1 MRRRR
6 LMGGVVAAVVVLAGV
21 TVPIVDALASGP
33 PDVTTA
39 GYSNLRTDWDSSE
52 SALTPAAVQAGSFGK
67 IFSTKL
73 DGAIYS
79 QPLVVGG
86 TAVVTTEK
94 ADAYGVNATT
104 GAVVWRRSFGQPFK
118 AKTISC
124 SDLAPYIGSTSTPVE
139 DPSTG
144 TVYLTTRLEAGSGGL
159 TNAQWYL
166 QAVNAAT
173 GAEVSGYPVPIT
185 GTPSNTPG
193 VPFNISYSQQRP
205 ALLLLGGTV
214 YMAFASDC
222 DYTPYRGIVVG
233 VSTTTHAITT
243 MWSDESGIGTDQDS
257 QAGIWQSGAGL
268 VSLGPGNIVLATGN
282 GVSPQPAASGHP
294 PATLSESVV
303 GLTVGSN
310 GDLTPTQFFAPANAA
325 NLDANDNDLGSGGPV
340 ALPSSYFGTSAHP
353 QLLVQVGKDGRIFL
367 LDAADMGGFKQG
379 TGGGDAMLQELGPY
393 GGVWGHPAVY
403 GGQGGWVYV
412 LESAGGGYLRA
423 LSYGVNAQGTPQL
436 TSAGTSTGSFGY
448 TSGSPMVTS
457 NGTAAG
463 SAIVWVVFSG
473 GPTGA
478 KAQLRAYGAVPSNGV
493 LPLLWSAPIGT
504 ASKFAVPTAW
514 NGRVL
519 IGTRQGR
526 LIEFGTST
534 KGAAVAAPVDFGS
547 VPVGSSRTV
556 TVTATA
562 PQAMTVSGPATV
574 SGYQA
579 TSTPEAT
586 AGQATPTS
594 STVPGGASAGPSKIP
609 PPGAEEVPSG
619 VFSVS
624 SPATGTRVA
633 AGARV
638 RIRVTFTPSG
648 PGAVIADV
656 SLPTSL
662 GDRSVSLSGYGSAPG
677 LLHSSEP
684 LSYGTVLTG
693 SGGRSL
699 TATVS
704 NSWNRPETITGV
716 RLPGAP
722 FTVTGAPAT
731 GTVLAPQQSVT
742 LSVRFDPTAAGDY
755 ASALTIATDQG
766 SVTLPAD
773 GSADT
778 GYPRLA
784 VSATT
789 VDAGAVPVGQAKDVT
804 FQVGNSG
811 TVALTITR
819 AIAPSGAFSA
829 AVPMPEGTTID
840 PGTFLDQHV
849 TFQPTTRGPDSETY
863 AFKSDNGGQ
872 VTVTL
877 LGTGT

>member
-1 MRRRR
+1 MVV
-6 LMGGVVAAVVVLAGV
+6 GVLAAAVVLAGV

-52 SALTPAAVQAGSFGK
+52 SALTPTAVQSGSFGK
-67 IFSTKL
+67 VFSTKL
-73 DGAIYS
+73 SGSIYS

-86 TAVVTTEK
+86 TAIVTTEE
-94 ADAYGVNATT
+94 ANAYGVNATT
-104 GAVVWRRSFGQPFK
+104 GAVVWRRNFGQPFK
-118 AKTISC
+118 AKTIGC
-124 SDLAPYIGSTSTPVE
+124 SDLTPYIGSTSTPVE

-144 TVYLTTRLEAGSGGL
+144 TVYLTTRLETGSGGL
-159 TNAQWYL
+159 ANAQWFL

-193 VPFNISYSQQRP
+193 VPFNASYSQQRP
-205 ALLLLGGTV
+205 GLLLLGGTV
-214 YMAFASDC
+214 YAAFASDC

-233 VSTTTHAITT
+233 VSTTTHTITT
-243 MWSDESGIGTDQDS
+243 MWSDESGIGTDQNS

-303 GLTVGSN
+303 GLTVGSD
-310 GDLTPTQFFAPANAA
+310 GSLTPTQFFAPSDAA
-325 NLDANDNDLGSGGPV
+325 NLDATDDDFGSGGPV
-340 ALPSSYFGTSAHP
+340 ALPPADFGTPAHP

-367 LDAADMGGFKQG
+367 LDAADMGGFQQG
-379 TGGGDAMLQELGPY
+379 AAGGDAVLQELGPY

-423 LSYGVNAQGTPQL
+423 LSYGVDAQGVPQL
-436 TSAGTSTGSFGY
+436 TSAGTSSGSFGY

-457 NGTAAG
+457 NGTTAG
-463 SAIVWVVFSG
+463 SAVVWVVFSS
-473 GPTGA
+473 GPSGA
-478 KAQLRAYGAVPSNGV
+478 KAQLRAYGAIPSNGV

-514 NGRVL
+514 NGRILV
-519 IGTRQGR
+519 GTRQGR
-526 LIEFGTST
+526 LIEFGTSAQT
-534 KGAAVAAPVDFGS
+534 ATTAAPVDFGS
-547 VPVGSSRTV
+547 VPVGSTRTITV
-556 TVTATA
+556 TSTT

-579 TSTPEAT
+579 TSSPEAT
-586 AGQATPTS
+586 PGPAT
-594 STVPGGASAGPSKIP
+594 TVPAGATAGPTAIP
-609 PPGAEEVPSG
+609 PAGTEAVPAG
-619 VFSVS
+619 VFTVS
-624 SPATGTRVA
+624 SPAGGTRVA
-633 AGARV
+633 AGSRV
-638 RIRVTFTPSG
+638 SVRVTFTPTG

-656 SLPTSL
+656 TLPTSL
-662 GDRSVSLSGYGSAPG
+662 GDRTVPLSGYGSSPG

-693 SGGRSL
+693 SGGRAL

-716 RLPGAP
+716 GEPGGP

-742 LSVRFDPTAAGDY
+742 VSVRFDPTVAGDF

-766 SVTLPAD
+766 SVTLPTT
-773 GSADT
+773 GSAAT
-778 GYPRLA
+778 GYGRLA

-789 VDAGAVPVGQAKDVT
+789 VDAGAVQIGQAKDVT

-811 TVALTITR
+811 SVALTVTR
-819 AIAPSGAFSA
+819 AIAPAGEFSTD
-829 AVPMPEGTTID
+829 VPMPEGTTID

-849 TFQPTTRGPDSETY
+849 TFQPTAPGPDSETY
-863 AFKSDNGGQ
+863 VFKSDDGGQ
-872 VTVTL
+872 ATVTL
-877 LGTGT
+877 VGTGT